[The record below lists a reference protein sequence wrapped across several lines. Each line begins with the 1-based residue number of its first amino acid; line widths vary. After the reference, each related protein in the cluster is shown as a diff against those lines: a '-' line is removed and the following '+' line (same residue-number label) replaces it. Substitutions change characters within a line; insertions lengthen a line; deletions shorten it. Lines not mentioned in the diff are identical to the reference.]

1 MKPIINTREDLEALR
16 GTSHYVEFINSLKGS
31 MTHRINVA
39 EYPENYN
46 TPDYDGPEIE
56 AVWEEVENL
65 ETITR
70 FGFTKE
76 ELLAL

>member
-1 MKPIINTREDLEALR
+1 MKPIINTRQDLEAIK
-16 GTSHYVEFINSLKGS
+16 GTEHYVEFINALKGS
-31 MTHRINVA
+31 MNHRINTA

-56 AVWEEVENL
+56 PIWEEVENL
-65 ETITR
+65 DTITR

-76 ELLAL
+76 ELNNV